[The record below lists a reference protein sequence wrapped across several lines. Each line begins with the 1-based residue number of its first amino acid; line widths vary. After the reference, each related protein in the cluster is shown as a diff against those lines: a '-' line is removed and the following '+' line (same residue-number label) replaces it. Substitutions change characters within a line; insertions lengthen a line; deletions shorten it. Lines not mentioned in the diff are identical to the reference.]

1 MSKDYYKILGV
12 ERGATEAEIKKAFR
26 RLAMEHHPDK
36 GGDQAKFKEMNEAY
50 QVLSDQAK
58 RAQYDKYGTTFEGAG
73 TGAGGGFSGSEGF
86 SGFENV
92 DLGNLG
98 DIFSDFFGAG
108 VRTRA
113 KSRARRGRDIEM
125 DVSLDFK
132 EAAFGVEKEVRLSGP
147 VSCRACKGGGSEP
160 GSEVATCR
168 TCGGTGAMAV
178 VQRTVFGDFRAT
190 STCTACSGTGSIIER
205 VCKTCAG
212 TGAVRDTREL
222 SIKIPAGVADGDS
235 LRVSGAGE
243 AGTHG
248 GTSGDLY
255 VSVRVKPDPKF
266 ERRGYDVV
274 GTAEVDFADAALG
287 TTIEVQTLDGPV
299 KLKVP
304 AGTQSGTLLQIRGHG
319 IAHGARGERGDHL
332 VETIVPTPKK
342 LSRRERELLEELR
355 KLS

>member
-12 ERGATEAEIKKAFR
+12 ERSASEVEIKKAFR

-58 RAQYDKYGTTFEGAG
+58 RAQYDKYGTTFDG
-73 TGAGGGFSGSEGF
+73 TGPGAGGGFSGFDG

-98 DIFSDFFGAG
+98 DIFSDFFGG
-108 VRTRA
+108 GGRTRT
-113 KSRARRGRDIEM
+113 KSRARAGRDIEM
-125 DVSLDFK
+125 DVTLDFK
-132 EAAFGVEKEVRLSGP
+132 EAAFGVEKDIRLSGP
-147 VSCRACKGGGSEP
+147 VTCRTCGGGGSEP
-160 GSEVATCR
+160 GSGVSTCR

-190 STCTACSGTGSIIER
+190 STCTTCSGAGSIIER
-205 VCKTCAG
+205 VCKVCAG

-222 SIKIPAGVADGDS
+222 SVKIPAGIADGDS

-248 GTSGDLY
+248 GASGDLY
-255 VSVRVKPDPKF
+255 VSVRVKPDPQWQ
-266 ERRGYDVV
+266 RRGYDVV
-274 GTAEVDFADAALG
+274 SRAEVSFADAALG
-287 TTIEVQTLDGPV
+287 TTMEVQTLDGSV

-342 LSRRERELLEELR
+342 LSRRERELLEELLKR
-355 KLS
+355 Q